1 MKYLML
7 VCCDAAAFEAQTAK
21 DDAAETI
28 EDDGDDSFPWL
39 DEMIARGIRLDG
51 DRVRP
56 PSEATSVRVRGGDV
70 LISDGPFVE
79 SKEAI
84 AGYDVIE
91 CASLDEALEVAA
103 KHPVAAFGTIEVR
116 PFWK

>member
-7 VCCDAAAFEAQTAK
+7 VCCDTAQLEAQAAK
-21 DDAAETI
+21 EAAEPAP
-28 EDDGDDSFPWL
+28 EDDGEDSFPWL
-39 DEMIARGIRLDG
+39 DEMIARGVRLDG

-56 PSEATSVRVRGGDV
+56 PSEATTVRMRGGEV
-70 LISDGPFVE
+70 FVSDGPFAE
-79 SKEAI
+79 TKEAI

-91 CASLDEALEVAA
+91 CANLDEAIEIAG